1 MQALGVLVVF
11 VLFVIFVVALVRW
24 SVSRP
29 QRAPLAGP
37 IVPFAD
43 TPVRSSPAAIRTAPL
58 MAPPPAEATERIAVE
73 VSLPGL
79 KIVGESHYQ
88 EALEEI
94 VGGRTDES
102 ADFEVDLSLVP
113 ESDNQYDSNAVGVE
127 IDGEIVGYL
136 SRASAKKYRAKFGSL
151 TTHEWP
157 ARIVGGWDRGD
168 GDRGSFGVQLLE

>member
-1 MQALGVLVVF
+1 MRGLGCVFLALVVF
-11 VLFVIFVVALVRW
+11 LAAVALFAWWLSRRKPRERW
-24 SVSRP
+24 EP
-29 QRAPLAGP
+29 QIAPLP
-37 IVPFAD
+37 KPEPTIPPPLVP
-43 TPVRSSPAAIRTAPL
+43 TPV
-58 MAPPPAEATERIAVE
+58 EVERVAVE

-113 ESDNQYDSNAVGVE
+113 ESDNEYDPNAVGVE
-127 IDGEIVGYL
+127 IDGELVGYL
-136 SRASAKKYRAKFGSL
+136 SRASAKKYRAAFGAA

-168 GDRGSFGVQLLE
+168 GDRGSFGVQMVE